1 MFICGSNFVGG
12 GLACALTPTGIE
24 NIDYV
29 ELKNGIYDDLYI
41 TKAVDFKLTNS
52 FPTEWDFGTILWAKF
67 NNTTNAGNIDWDLD
81 NISHVVL
88 KSRTEGNFKWKTIVV
103 KEINGPDDFK
113 DFAINHPDYFVGSG
127 QLVEYAI
134 VPVSYGLEGNYA
146 TTKAISRFEKM
157 FLIEDDVVWG
167 TEITDGFCDTTRNI
181 PSVNVEL
188 LNRKYPIFVRNTIA
202 NYDSGTCKG
211 SFVPLDE
218 NSCEF
223 AYESERDY
231 ERIQYQKSFMDFI
244 CDSIPK
250 ILKLPDGRLWLIQVT
265 PNPTDTA
272 NQQYN
277 DREISWSW
285 VEVGNVNSEE
295 DLYYLG
301 FSNIEPEWWNK

>member
-1 MFICGSNFVGG
+1 MFICGNNFVGG
-12 GLACALTPTGIE
+12 ALACALTPTSID
-24 NIDYV
+24 NINYV

-41 TKAVDFKLTNS
+41 TKATDFDLS
-52 FPTEWDFGTILWAKF
+52 PEYQMRWDFDTILWAKF
-67 NNTTNAGNIDWDLD
+67 NNTTYAGNIDWGLETT
-81 NISHVVL
+81 SHLIL
-88 KSRTEGNFKWKTIVV
+88 KSRTEGNYKWKTIFV
-103 KEINGPDDFK
+103 KEVNTLEDFEINY
-113 DFAINHPDYFVGSG
+113 PDYFVASG
-127 QLVEYAI
+127 QPVEYAI
-134 VPVSYGLEGNYA
+134 VPVLYGCEGIYS
-146 TTKAISRFEKM
+146 TTSVTSKFSKM
-157 FLIEDDVVWG
+157 FLIEENTVWG

-181 PSVNVEL
+181 PSSTVEL
-188 LNRKYPIFVRNTIA
+188 LNSRYPIFVRNTIA
-202 NYDSGTCKG
+202 NYDTGTCKG

-223 AYESERDY
+223 AYDSEHDY
-231 ERIQYQKSFMDFI
+231 ERIKYQRDFMDYI

-285 VEVGNVNSEE
+285 VEVGDVNSEE

-301 FSNIEPEWWNK
+301 FSNITEEWWTK